1 MDARAL
7 GLFKSVQRDRVISPR
22 TRAILSY
29 YTNMTRHFAFG
40 IGLLAS
46 VAGLVGCDHATKALA
61 QANLQHHAPVV
72 LVPGV
77 IDLGYTENRDIA
89 FSVFSHLRLAPP
101 AWALGTV
108 ALLTMVAIFVA
119 WMRRGQRPWLEHA
132 AFAMIL
138 AGAIGNALDRLV
150 SGRVVDFIH
159 IHFWPV
165 FNIADVLIV
174 AGVALLLLLGRR
186 RPLAPTP

>member
-1 MDARAL
+1 
-7 GLFKSVQRDRVISPR
+7 
-22 TRAILSY
+22 
-29 YTNMTRHFAFG
+29 MTRHFGLG
-40 IGLLAS
+40 IALLAS

-89 FSVFSHLRLAPP
+89 FSVFYHLRLAPP
-101 AWALGTV
+101 AWALGLV
-108 ALLTMVAIFVA
+108 ALVTMIAIVVA
-119 WMRRGQRPWLEHA
+119 WTRRGQRPWLEHA

-138 AGAIGNALDRLV
+138 AGAIGDALDRLV

-174 AGVALLLLLGRR
+174 AGVGLLLVLGRR
-186 RPLAPTP
+186 HTPALTP

>member
-1 MDARAL
+1 M
-7 GLFKSVQRDRVISPR
+7 
-22 TRAILSY
+22 
-29 YTNMTRHFAFG
+29 
-40 IGLLAS
+40 AS

-61 QANLQHHAPVV
+61 EAKLQHHAAVV

-77 IDLGYTENRDIA
+77 LDLGYTENRDIA

-101 AWALGTV
+101 AWLLGLV
-108 ALLTMVAIFVA
+108 ALVTMVAIVVA

-174 AGVALLLLLGRR
+174 VGVGLLLLLGRR
-186 RPLAPTP
+186 SASAPSAS